1 MVKILHI
8 DTSPRGERSH
18 SRTLTNDFVANW
30 KNSHLDSTITYRDIG
45 HQIIP
50 PVSETWIAAAF
61 SPPNTHTPE
70 LTAALQISDELI
82 DELVECVDPSG
93 LVVRHRY
100 IFSVPMYNFGIP
112 ANFKAYIDQVCRVG
126 CTFVVNQQGG
136 YDGLLTGKKMLV
148 ITARGGSFPAGTP
161 AANFD
166 FQEPYIRTVFG
177 LMGVTEINFVNAENL
192 AMKGDVREQSLQSA
206 KIQLTQLITDWN

>member
-1 MVKILHI
+1 MNHILHI

-70 LTAALQISDELI
+70 LTAALQLSNELI
-82 DELVECVDPSG
+82 DELVECD
-93 LVVRHRY
+93 RY
-100 IFSVPMYNFGIP
+100 ICSVPMYNFGIP

-126 CTFVVNQQGG
+126 RTFAVNQQGG
-136 YDGLLTGKKMLV
+136 YEGLLTGKKMLV

-177 LMGVTEINFVNAENL
+177 LMGVTDINFVNTENL
-192 AMKGDVREQSLQSA
+192 AMKGDTREQSLESA
-206 KIQLTQLITDWN
+206 KAKLTALITEWN

>member
-18 SRTLTNDFVANW
+18 SRNLTSDFVANW

-61 SPPNTHTPE
+61 SPPDIHTPE
-70 LTAALQISDELI
+70 LTVALQLSNELI
-82 DELVECVDPSG
+82 AELIECD
-93 LVVRHRY
+93 RY

-126 CTFVVNQQGG
+126 RTFAVNQQGG
-136 YDGLLTGKKMLV
+136 YDGLLINKKMLV

-161 AANFD
+161 AASFD
-166 FQEPYIRTVFG
+166 FQEPYLRTVFG
-177 LMGVTEINFVNAENL
+177 LMGVTDINFVNAENL
-192 AMKGDVREQSLQSA
+192 AMKGDGREQSLQSA
-206 KIQLTQLITDWN
+206 KAKLTQLVTNWD

>member
-1 MVKILHI
+1 MRKILHI

-18 SRTLTNDFVANW
+18 SRTLTSDFVANW

-50 PVSETWIAAAF
+50 PVSETWIAGAF

-70 LTAALQISDELI
+70 LTAALQLSNELI
-82 DELVECVDPSG
+82 DELVECD
-93 LVVRHRY
+93 RY

-177 LMGVTEINFVNAENL
+177 LMGVTDITFINAENL
-192 AMKGDVREQSLQSA
+192 AMKGEVREQSLQQA
-206 KIQLTQLITDWN
+206 KEKLTQLITYWN

>member
-18 SRTLTNDFVANW
+18 SRNLTSKFVANW
-30 KNSHLDSTITYRDIG
+30 KNSHLDSTIAYRDIG

-70 LTAALQISDELI
+70 LTAALQLSNELI
-82 DELVECVDPSG
+82 DELVECK
-93 LVVRHRY
+93 HY

-161 AANFD
+161 AANYD

-177 LMGVTEINFVNAENL
+177 LMGVTEITFINAENL
-192 AMKGDVREQSLQSA
+192 AMKGDVREQSLESA
-206 KIQLTQLITDWN
+206 KAKLTALITEWN

>member
-18 SRTLTNDFVANW
+18 SRTLTSDFVANW
-30 KNSHLDSTITYRDIG
+30 KNSYLDSTITYRDIG

-50 PVSETWIAAAF
+50 PVNETWIAAAF
-61 SPPNTHTPE
+61 SPPDTHTPE
-70 LTAALQISDELI
+70 LTAALQLSNELI
-82 DELVECVDPSG
+82 DELVECD
-93 LVVRHRY
+93 RY

-126 CTFVVNQQGG
+126 STFVVNQQGG
-136 YDGLLTGKKMLV
+136 YDGLLAGKRMLV
-148 ITARGGSFPAGTP
+148 ITARGGSFPVGTP

-177 LMGVTEINFVNAENL
+177 LMGVTDINFVNAENL
-192 AMKGDVREQSLQSA
+192 AIKGDVREQSLNSA
-206 KIQLTQLITDWN
+206 KTKLTQLITDWN

>member
-1 MVKILHI
+1 MNQILHI

-18 SRTLTNDFVANW
+18 SRTLASDFVANW
-30 KNSHLDSTITYRDIG
+30 KNSYLDSTITYRDIG

-70 LTAALQISDELI
+70 LTAALQLSNELI
-82 DELVECVDPSG
+82 DELQKCD
-93 LVVRHRY
+93 RY
-100 IFSVPMYNFGIP
+100 IFSVPMYNFSIP

-126 CTFVVNQQGG
+126 RTFAVNQKGG
-136 YDGLLTGKKMLV
+136 YEGLLTGKKMLV

-177 LMGVTEINFVNAENL
+177 LMGVTDINFVNAENL
-192 AMKGDVREQSLQSA
+192 AMKGDMREQSLQSA
-206 KIQLTQLITDWN
+206 KAKLTALITEWD

>member
-1 MVKILHI
+1 MVMILHI

-18 SRTLTNDFVANW
+18 SRNLTSEFVANW

-50 PVSETWIAAAF
+50 PVSETWIAGAF

-70 LTAALQISDELI
+70 LTAALQLSNELI
-82 DELVECVDPSG
+82 DELVECD
-93 LVVRHRY
+93 RY

-126 CTFVVNQQGG
+126 STFVVNQQGG

-161 AANFD
+161 AANYD

-177 LMGVTEINFVNAENL
+177 LMGVTDITFINAENL
-192 AMKGDVREQSLQSA
+192 AMKGDVREQSLQQA
-206 KIQLTQLITDWN
+206 KEKLTQLITDWN

>member
-1 MVKILHI
+1 MVKVLHI

-18 SRTLTNDFVANW
+18 SRNLASEFVANW
-30 KNSHLDSTITYRDIG
+30 KNSHLDSTIIYRDIG

-70 LTAALQISDELI
+70 LTAALQLSNELI
-82 DELVECVDPSG
+82 DELVECK
-93 LVVRHRY
+93 HY

-126 CTFVVNQQGG
+126 CTFAVNQQGG

-161 AANFD
+161 AANYD

-177 LMGVTEINFVNAENL
+177 LMGVTDINFVNAENL
-192 AMKGDVREQSLQSA
+192 AMKGDMREQSLESA
-206 KIQLTQLITDWN
+206 KTKLTQLITDWN

>member
-1 MVKILHI
+1 MNKLDMTKILHI

-18 SRTLTNDFVANW
+18 SRTLTSNFVANW
-30 KNSHLDSTITYRDIG
+30 KNSYLNSTIIYRDIG

-61 SPPNTHTPE
+61 SPPDTHAPE
-70 LTAALQISDELI
+70 LTAALQLSNELI
-82 DELVECVDPSG
+82 DELLDCD
-93 LVVRHRY
+93 RY

-126 CTFVVNQQGG
+126 RTFAVNQQGG
-136 YDGLLTGKKMLV
+136 YQGLLTGKKMLV

-166 FQEPYIRTVFG
+166 FQEPYIQTLFG
-177 LMGVTEINFVNAENL
+177 LMGVTDINFVHAENL
-192 AMKGDVREQSLQSA
+192 AIKGNMREQSLQLA
-206 KIQLTQLITDWN
+206 KTKLAALIAEWN

>member
-1 MVKILHI
+1 MAKILHI

-18 SRTLTNDFVANW
+18 SRSLTSNFVANW

-70 LTAALQISDELI
+70 LTAALQLSNELI
-82 DELVECVDPSG
+82 DELVECD
-93 LVVRHRY
+93 RY

-126 CTFVVNQQGG
+126 RTFAVNQQGG

-148 ITARGGSFPAGTP
+148 VTARGGSFPAGTP
-161 AANFD
+161 AANYD

-177 LMGVTEINFVNAENL
+177 LMGVTDITFINAENL
-192 AMKGDVREQSLQSA
+192 AMKGDVREQSLQQA
-206 KIQLTQLITDWN
+206 KEKLTQLITDWN

>member
-1 MVKILHI
+1 MTKILHI

-61 SPPNTHTPE
+61 SPPDTHTPE
-70 LTAALQISDELI
+70 LTAALELSNELI
-82 DELVECVDPSG
+82 DELVECD
-93 LVVRHRY
+93 RY

-112 ANFKAYIDQVCRVG
+112 ANFKAYIDQVCRVWR
-126 CTFVVNQQGG
+126 TFAVNQQGG

-161 AANFD
+161 AANYD

-177 LMGVTEINFVNAENL
+177 LMGVTDINFVNAENL
-192 AMKGDVREQSLQSA
+192 AMKGDVREQSLQ
-206 KIQLTQLITDWN
+206 KTKEKLTQLITNWN

>member
-1 MVKILHI
+1 MTKILHI

-18 SRTLTNDFVANW
+18 SRNLASEFVANW
-30 KNSHLDSTITYRDIG
+30 KNSYLDSIITYRDIG

-50 PVSETWIAAAF
+50 PVTETWIAGAF

-70 LTAALQISDELI
+70 LTAALQLSNELI
-82 DELVECVDPSG
+82 DELVECD
-93 LVVRHRY
+93 RY

-126 CTFVVNQQGG
+126 RTFVVNQQGA
-136 YDGLLTGKKMLV
+136 YEGLLTGKKMLV

-161 AANFD
+161 AANYD

-177 LMGVTEINFVNAENL
+177 LMGVTDITFINAENL
-192 AMKGDVREQSLQSA
+192 AMKGEVREQSLQQA
-206 KIQLTQLITDWN
+206 KEKLAQLITDWH